1 MKNRVLFNFIRT
13 RKEQKTGRLIVIAGA
28 SEIYKQIKT
37 WRLPIDM
44 YHLRSLDGR
53 EIDVLLE
60 CEKGF
65 IPIEIKQTENVR
77 KADARHLKDL
87 KGLLDKPILCSFVVS
102 NDREIK
108 DLGQGIYA
116 LPAAWLLG

>member
-13 RKEQKTGRLIVIAGA
+13 RKEQKTGRLIVIAVA

-60 CEKGF
+60 CERDSSQLRLSRPKTSAR
-65 IPIEIKQTENVR
+65 QTP
-77 KADARHLKDL
+77 D
-87 KGLLDKPILCSFVVS
+87 I
-102 NDREIK
+102 
-108 DLGQGIYA
+108 
-116 LPAAWLLG
+116 